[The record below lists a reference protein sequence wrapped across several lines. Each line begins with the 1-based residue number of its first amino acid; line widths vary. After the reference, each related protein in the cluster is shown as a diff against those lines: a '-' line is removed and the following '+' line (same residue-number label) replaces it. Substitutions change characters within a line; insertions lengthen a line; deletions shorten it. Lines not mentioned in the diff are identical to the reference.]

1 MAVLYSVCTLSF
13 GERFREIIEDYGLI
27 ALAAV
32 PSLVLL
38 GILLGTFIKLLVN
51 DPKGSLGALFL
62 VLGVIAALVVPAFI
76 IDPKLWGNMIMLAI
90 ISVPVIYFAVKQP
103 KRMLRIVLIVP
114 ICICLLAAI
123 GFIFSPVIALA
134 AAVNGIM
141 LLITLSSFF
150 SLRKIIRLEKTGL
163 RTEGRFLRW
172 QLYGRSAQA
181 IFGYTTEDG
190 AYHEEAVCDFAA
202 ASRKMKKQSL
212 TLLYD
217 REDTSTV
224 YVQKYSLIGCISYF
238 CIFLA
243 LSAGILIFT
252 IYLLIILR

>member
-1 MAVLYSVCTLSF
+1 MLYHICILSF
-13 GERFREIIEDYGLI
+13 GERFKEIIADYGLI

-38 GILLGTFIKLLVN
+38 GILLGKFIKLLIN

-62 VLGVIAALVVPAFI
+62 VLGAIAALVVPAFI
-76 IDPKLWGNMIMLAI
+76 IDPELWGNIVMLTI
-90 ISVPVIYFAVKQP
+90 VSVPFIYFAVKQP
-103 KRMLRIVLIVP
+103 KKMLRIVLIVL
-114 ICICLLAAI
+114 ICIALLIAI

-141 LLITLSSFF
+141 LTITLSSFF

-172 QLYGRSAQA
+172 QIYGRRAQA

-190 AYHEEAVCDFAA
+190 SYHEEAVCDFAS

-212 TLLYD
+212 TLLYEK
-217 REDTSTV
+217 EDTSTV

-252 IYLLIILR
+252 IYLLILIR